1 MLLSINTKTRY
12 AEKRRTERLQSFGL
26 DERALQNILFFT
38 GTMFGVDADSGRA
51 IRKFIQDNR
60 QARG

>member
-12 AEKRRTERLQSFGL
+12 AEKRRTERLQSFGM
-26 DERALQNILFFT
+26 DERALQNILFFK